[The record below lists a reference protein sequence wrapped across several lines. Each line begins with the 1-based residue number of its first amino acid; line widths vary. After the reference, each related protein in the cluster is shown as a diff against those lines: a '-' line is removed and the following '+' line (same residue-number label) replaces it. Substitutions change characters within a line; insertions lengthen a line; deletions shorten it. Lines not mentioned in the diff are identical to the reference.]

1 MSKPIVFNPDTQP
14 VETLF
19 AKWVKLYIA
28 QAKLD
33 DDEAEPLQQ
42 PLSDLEKAIDAQP
55 LVTMR
60 DFSCH
65 LMASSCFGD
74 FGDTHGPERRKE
86 IYAAALTEVDERESL
101 LAAIEQ
107 HRAIYDR
114 CDRFSTDTGRETDD
128 DPEFE
133 VLSIQELEL
142 LKAVTAH
149 PTVAI
154 SNIVLKGKYLA
165 AVQAVGGLGFENAQA
180 FVATFLRGDK

>member
-1 MSKPIVFNPDTQP
+1 MSKPIVFNPDAQP

-55 LVTMR
+55 LVTIR

-86 IYAAALTEVDERESL
+86 IYAAAMTEVDERESL

-107 HRAIYDR
+107 HRAVYDR
-114 CDRFSTDTGRETDD
+114 CERFSTDTGRVTDG

-133 VLSIQELEL
+133 ALSAREFEL
-142 LKAVTAH
+142 LNVVVEH
-149 PTVAI
+149 PTTGI
-154 SNIVLKGKYLA
+154 SNIVLKGRYLA
-165 AVQAVGGLGFENAQA
+165 AVQNVGGLGFEQAQA
-180 FVATFLRGDK
+180 FIGTLMEAK